1 MVFLIIHCSE
11 DDIEK
16 EVSLAVNGEES
27 RILFIDHEVNL
38 GLENSRFFKERTGLP
53 VNDAIV
59 PNNLEN
65 IGTIINKQRWNKR

>member
-27 RILFIDHEVNL
+27 RILFIDHEVNIGL
-38 GLENSRFFKERTGLP
+38 GIGEQSFFQ
-53 VNDAIV
+53 
-59 PNNLEN
+59 
-65 IGTIINKQRWNKR
+65 GTNRITR

>member
-1 MVFLIIHCSE
+1 MIKKKLMVFLIIYCSE

-38 GLENSRFFKERTGLP
+38 GRT
-53 VNDAIV
+53 
-59 PNNLEN
+59 
-65 IGTIINKQRWNKR
+65 RHR